1 MSHFLRNI
9 VIAGVVGGSACLSA
23 SGAFADDKVTIGVL
37 VCTGQGAEGHIFKA
51 TEKLTCVF
59 QPNDK
64 GAETDKYVGK
74 IEQLGIDIGKAG
86 AGQLSWM
93 VMAASK
99 DAYKSGI
106 LVGKYEGVSVD
117 AAAGVGGGANILVG
131 DNKAFSLQPVSVE
144 AHEGA
149 NIAIGVSKLTL
160 SADTK

>member
-9 VIAGVVGGSACLSA
+9 VIAGVAAGSAILSINSA
-23 SGAFADDKVTIGVL
+23 SADDKVTVGML

-64 GAETDKYVGK
+64 GAQTDKYVGK

-93 VMAASK
+93 VLAASK
-99 DAYKSGI
+99 DAYKAGI
-106 LVGKYEGVSVD
+106 LVGKYEGVGVD
-117 AAAGVGGGANILVG
+117 VAAGVGGGANLLVG

-149 NIAIGVSKLTL
+149 NIAVGVSKLVL
-160 SADTK
+160 NADSK